1 MITKKELSDFI
12 NQFQIFEKGIE
23 KLSEAFSGNKYSCI
37 MESDWCEAVGKML
50 DTFVDSHFTE
60 EGADLVFYYIF
71 EENKKVYSNNKEYSF
86 DTIDDLWKIL
96 TEDVK
101 LYFKNV

>member
-1 MITKKELSDFI
+1 
-12 NQFQIFEKGIE
+12 
-23 KLSEAFSGNKYSCI
+23 